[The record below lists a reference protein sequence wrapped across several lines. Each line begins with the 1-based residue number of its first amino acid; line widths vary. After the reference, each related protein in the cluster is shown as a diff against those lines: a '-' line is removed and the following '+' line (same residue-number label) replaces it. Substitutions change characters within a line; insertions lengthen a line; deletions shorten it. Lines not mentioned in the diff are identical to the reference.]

1 MSPAFQVTK
10 QSTTSRARTGLL
22 QTNRGNIETPVFMPV
37 GTQATVK
44 AMRPEEL
51 KSMGA
56 QILLGNTYHLYLRP
70 GHQII
75 KKLGGLHQ
83 FMNWQGPILTDSGGF
98 QVYSLGRDIADRQVP
113 RDEAGSPNRET
124 KLARITEDGVEF
136 QSHVDGS
143 KLFMTPE
150 LSMEI
155 QLALGADILMAFDDC
170 TPYPATFD
178 EARLSLERTSK
189 WEARCLQYF
198 GSAPGSA
205 QPTKSPQLFGIV
217 QGGMHLE
224 LRQECMARLLAVG
237 GKQTFAGYALGGLSV
252 GEPPEK
258 MYEMVELCAP
268 LIPQE
273 YPRYLMGVG
282 LPQDIITCVDHGID
296 MFDCVIP
303 TRNARNGMLFTDRG
317 HIQVKQAQ
325 YAADHR
331 PIAEACACY
340 TCKNYS
346 RAYLR
351 HLHMSKEILSSIL
364 GTIHNCHYYL
374 DLLRRVRLAITEDR
388 FAEFKRDFFSA
399 REL

>member
-1 MSPAFQVTK
+1 
-10 QSTTSRARTGLL
+10 
-22 QTNRGNIETPVFMPV
+22 MPV

-75 KKLGGLHQ
+75 KKLGGLHR

-98 QVYSLGRDIADRQVP
+98 QVYSLGREIADRQVP
-113 RDEAGSPNRET
+113 RDEAGQPNRAT

-155 QLALGADILMAFDDC
+155 QLALGSDILMAFDDC

-178 EARLSLERTSK
+178 EARLSMERTLK
-189 WEARCLQYF
+189 WEERCLQYF
-198 GSAPGSA
+198 GSTVESQQLATG
-205 QPTKSPQLFGIV
+205 PQLFGIV
-217 QGGMHLE
+217 QGGMHLD
-224 LRQECMARLLAVG
+224 LRQECMARLLAAG
-237 GKQTFAGYALGGLSV
+237 RKQTFAGYALGGLSV

-258 MYEMVELCAP
+258 MVEMVGLCAP

-325 YAADHR
+325 YASDHR

-374 DLLRRVRLAITEDR
+374 DLLRGVRLAITEDR
-388 FAEFKRDFFSA
+388 FVEFKRDFFST
-399 REL
+399 REPGFG